1 MTDRRRVTITS
12 LIPRVEAIRQQDC
25 QGIVGRLRRDLGL
38 ESTSH
43 GQHPRPADLL
53 HVATFEILQLQHSVC
68 HYEYNFSS
76 TWFNPAD

>member
-43 GQHPRPADLL
+43 GQHRPA
-53 HVATFEILQLQHSVC
+53 C
-68 HYEYNFSS
+68 HNPQQSIDELS
-76 TWFNPAD
+76 TLKRIVTSD